1 MHLHH
6 GPPVCGNH
14 VFDMVPPSHRAMS
27 STSQST
33 RSPKQ
38 GRSSPSSA
46 CRKYCS
52 HQTAEHQ
59 CSLRVGEGPT
69 LLLLAEGQA
78 QCSMDFSSDPLP
90 SPPSYRTPETL
101 SPQPEGERSLFEL
114 RCKQRYHA
122 WFQDHRVQ
130 QFVRLQP
137 RIGEGPFLQM
147 FEAGQARLPIR
158 FCTPLHSTYPLLNSG
173 KRWLKPKPDSL
184 IIKKRPSK
192 QQVS

>member
-14 VFDMVPPSHRAMS
+14 VFDMVPPSHRAKS

-59 CSLRVGEGPT
+59 FSLRVGEGPT

-137 RIGEGPFLQM
+137 RTGEGPFLQM
-147 FEAGQARLPIR
+147 LKQVMLGYR
-158 FCTPLHSTYPLLNSG
+158 FAFALHSTPYTLS
-173 KRWLKPKPDSL
+173 
-184 IIKKRPSK
+184 
-192 QQVS
+192 